1 MLDEHLTPAT
11 LRSIKARQHQMQVD
25 AQRVHG
31 DDFARQGACQTR
43 QPWCELLVIG
53 DPRPLGAEMRVHG
66 ERRPRVELLPNNMR
80 NFLRL
85 QAERM
90 SAQIYA
96 ATAVCAAREM
106 KCFPKGS
113 ERILAVQLLSVAA
126 IQGGSHRRVSGLRIG
141 RLGAASATDGGTCR
155 FSR

>member
-1 MLDEHLTPAT
+1 TPAT

-53 DPRPLGAEMRVHG
+53 DTRPLGAEMRVHG

-80 NFLRL
+80 NILRL
-85 QAERM
+85 QTERM
-90 SAQIYA
+90 SGQLYA
-96 ATAVCAAREM
+96 ASSECGARER
-106 KCFPKGS
+106 KCLPKGS
-113 ERILAVQLLSVAA
+113 VRILAGQLHSVAA
-126 IQGGSHRRVSGLRIG
+126 IQGGIHRGVSWLRIG
-141 RLGAASATDGGTCR
+141 RLGAALA
-155 FSR
+155 